1 MRRNVISIALTFFV
15 VAQMGGCRRS
25 VAPPTGKAARDSGVA
40 VQEASPKPMD
50 TAQTPPPIKVV
61 TSVPI
66 WQKIGGPGNEVRYTH
81 TATFAVD
88 ENPSDM
94 YMSIQDHMDTVMGS
108 MRFRPF
114 QGEGTVA
121 PANCKDGNAPINVAA
136 KGDNLVVVIDGYW
149 ESVGV
154 RRTGS
159 EIRLFFG
166 KRRISPEKPNDLVAH
181 GEVTIVAMVAKGVD
195 KFSGRSAD
203 GRLVFHLEVD
213 GNTIISTNPRG
224 KWPCKFYLDPGF
236 QPVL

>member
-1 MRRNVISIALTFFV
+1 MRRNLITIALALFV
-15 VAQMGGCRRS
+15 VAQMEGCRRS
-25 VAPPTGKAARDSGVA
+25 VTPPAAKTPRDSGVA
-40 VQEASPKPMD
+40 VSTVSPPLTD
-50 TAQTPPPIKVV
+50 TTPPPVKVV
-61 TSVPI
+61 APVPI
-66 WQKIGGPGNEVRYTH
+66 WQKIGGPEGEVRYTH

-88 ENPSDM
+88 ENPSGM
-94 YMSIQDHMDTVMGS
+94 YMSVYDHMDTVMGS

-114 QGEGTVA
+114 QGEGTVV